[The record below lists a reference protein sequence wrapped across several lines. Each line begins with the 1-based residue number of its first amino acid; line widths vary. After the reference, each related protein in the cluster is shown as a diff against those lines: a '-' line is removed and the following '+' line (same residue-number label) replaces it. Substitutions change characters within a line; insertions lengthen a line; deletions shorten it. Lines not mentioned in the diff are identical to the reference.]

1 MEELEAAQNVRS
13 EAVQLRL
20 HAEEVLDDAESIQD
34 QAEQV
39 VAFARNTFAK
49 AMALNPEALR
59 PMAGM
64 AGGGVK
70 TQRQGNS
77 PGQSEEEAN
86 WSRR

>member
-20 HAEEVLDDAESIQD
+20 NAAEVLDDAESIQD

-59 PMAGM
+59 PMAGSVRGLEE
-64 AGGGVK
+64 AIK
-70 TQRQGNS
+70 TQRHLRQLT
-77 PGQSEEEAN
+77 
-86 WSRR
+86 RR